1 MKNEGVGPLQGTLVI
16 DLLPRI
22 YGMTG
27 RILSD
32 LGASVVRVDLPA
44 EAIEARWDAR
54 WREGSWTWD
63 FGKRVIEPDVG
74 ELEGLLDQA
83 AIVLRLADWPATAP
97 AVPRAVDVVVS
108 PFGQGV
114 PRADWVASD
123 LGVAA
128 SSGNLWATGDPDRPP
143 VACSAPLSLVHGCP
157 EMAAAAVFGLA
168 RGPGRVDVSLS
179 EAYTQA
185 CLGGIGNL
193 GWKGDRGKRQG
204 ASIGATKE
212 IWPCA
217 DGWVSFGLRGGKA
230 RQPSLQRLAQLA
242 AERGDNRL
250 DGVDWS
256 TYLPSEAD
264 PGLLATMTNVFG
276 ALFGSLTLRELDRL
290 SAEDHVLV
298 APILDATAIRASSQ
312 LVARQFFKGGAHA
325 AIPRSVAAARR
336 RGEEWSWLGPP
347 DVATKLETGTT
358 DLDRPGPWH
367 GTRIIEFGAGVAGP
381 LVGRYFAEHGAT
393 VIRIE
398 STSRPDFL
406 RVYALGPSNPHGLE
420 GSSLFV
426 WTNAGKFGVTLNLKL
441 DDALALARRLIRD
454 AHAVIENFTPGTM
467 ERIGLGYDELQKN
480 NPSLVLL
487 SLSFRGQSGPQR
499 SDAGFGALGSALS
512 GFNYLTGWPDREPVG
527 PANTITDSLAPRF
540 GAATLAAALVAQ
552 RKGAVGQH
560 YDVAQLETTIYTLS
574 PWLAWCSSGRPWE
587 REGNRSPYAVPHGVF
602 RSAGDDRWVAIAA
615 WSSDEWRRLRE
626 IIGWEGNDLEELGDR
641 VAAVEDIEAAVEAW
655 TSVRRADDAAAD
667 LQAVGVEAVPVADYV
682 DLVADPTLLAR
693 GHVVPLDH
701 EVLGPMATERVGFRL
716 NPDMAGYDRPAP
728 FLGRDNRH
736 ILQELLGLEPDL
748 FDRYVADGV
757 IY

>member
-1 MKNEGVGPLQGTLVI
+1 MKDQSIGPLQGTLVI
-16 DLLPRI
+16 DLLPPVF
-22 YGMTG
+22 GMTG

-32 LGASVVRVDLPA
+32 LGASVVRVDFPA
-44 EAIEARWDAR
+44 GAIEARWDAR

-63 FGKRVIEPDVG
+63 LGKRVIGPDDG
-74 ELEGLLDQA
+74 ELVGLLGEA
-83 AIVLRLADWPATAP
+83 AIVLRLADWPATVP
-97 AVPRAVDVVVS
+97 AAPRAVDVVVS

-114 PRADWVASD
+114 PRSGWVASD

-128 SSGNLWATGDPDRPP
+128 SSGNLWATGDPDRAP

-157 EMAAAAVFGLA
+157 EMAAAALFGLA
-168 RGPGRVDVSLS
+168 RGSGRVDVSLS

-185 CLGGIGNL
+185 CMGGIGSF
-193 GWKGDRGKRQG
+193 GWKGDRGERIG

-230 RQPSLQRLAQLA
+230 RQPSLQRLAELA
-242 AERGDNRL
+242 AERGDHRL

-256 TYLPSEAD
+256 TYLPSEAG
-264 PGLLATMTNVFG
+264 PELLATMTDVFG

-298 APILDATAIRASSQ
+298 APILDAAAIRASNQ
-312 LVARQFFKGGAHA
+312 LVAREFLKDGDHA
-325 AIPRSVAAARR
+325 GVPRSVAAARR
-336 RGEEWSWLGPP
+336 AGEEWSWLGPP
-347 DVATKLETGTT
+347 DAATGPEAVAPGP
-358 DLDRPGPWH
+358 DGPGPWH

-381 LVGRYFAEHGAT
+381 LVGRYFTEQGAT

-426 WTNAGKFGVTLNLKL
+426 WTNAGKFGVTLDLKL
-441 DDALALARRLIRD
+441 DEALALARRLIHD

-467 ERIGLGYDELQKN
+467 ERLGLGYDELQKD

-499 SDAGFGALGSALS
+499 GDAGFGALGSALS

-527 PANTITDSLAPRF
+527 PASTITDSLAPRF
-540 GAATLAAALVAQ
+540 GAAILAAALVAQ
-552 RKGAVGQH
+552 RKGAVGRH
-560 YDVAQLETTIYTLS
+560 YDVSQLETTIYTLS
-574 PWLAWCSSGRPWE
+574 PWFAWCSTGRPWE

-602 RSAGDDRWVAIAA
+602 RCAGDDRWVAIAA

-626 IIGWEGNDLEELGDR
+626 IIGWEGKDLEELEDR
-641 VAAVEDIEAAVEAW
+641 LAAVEDIEAAVEAW
-655 TSVRRADDAAAD
+655 TSARQADDVAAE
-667 LQAVGVEAVPVADYV
+667 LQAVGVEAVPVADYI
-682 DLVADPTLLAR
+682 DLVSDPTLVAR
-693 GHVVPLDH
+693 GHLVPLDH
-701 EVLGPMATERVGFRL
+701 EVLGPMATERAGFRL
-716 NPDMAGYDRPAP
+716 NPDEGGYDRPAP
-728 FLGRDNRH
+728 FLGRDNRYV
-736 ILQELLGLEPDL
+736 LVELLGLAPDL

-757 IY
+757 IR